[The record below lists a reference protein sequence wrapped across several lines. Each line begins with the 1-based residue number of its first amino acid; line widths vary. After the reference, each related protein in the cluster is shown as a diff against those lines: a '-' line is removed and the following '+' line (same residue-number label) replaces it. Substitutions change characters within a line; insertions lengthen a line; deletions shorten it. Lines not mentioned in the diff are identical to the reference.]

1 MFSREL
7 SQTDERAGATLDAV
21 HQMDGLFAALFKLGA
36 CVDSPETIEESAMI
50 RAIAARGQQLTSAA
64 MSLLGDSVHPLEDL
78 RAVVS
83 GPALD

>member
-21 HQMDGLFAALFKLGA
+21 HQMNGLFAALFKLGA

-64 MSLLGDSVHPLEDL
+64 MSLLGDAIHPLGEL
-78 RAVVS
+78 RAIVA
-83 GPALD
+83 PPDL